1 MCFGNKL
8 NQNRPEHCITP
19 FPTPNNFC
27 GGFALNA
34 VLVDLGSG
42 TCPIEVYMRI
52 QDYQNK
58 EIIEKNPE
66 SKASIYLL
74 GNKSSGTLMSL
85 PSGICAAFKD
95 YVTDRTVTVCYS
107 SNFKSDFFKDLIP
120 EEIRRITDERLGM
133 KTQALDGSLDDLYP
147 ETIWKY
153 ILVLV
158 NNKHWIAVKH
168 VKKDKFVCYDP
179 DGGKDSDGSTIGKAI
194 ENLRKGYVISGL
206 YICI

>member
-58 EIIEKNPE
+58 EIIEPYPE
-66 SKASIYLL
+66 SEASKYLQD
-74 GNKSSGTLMSL
+74 NKSSGTLMSL

-95 YVTDRTVTVCYS
+95 YVTDRTVTVCYG
-107 SNFKSDFFKDLIP
+107 SNFESGPLKNLIS
-120 EEIRRITDERLGM
+120 EEISRITDKRLDM
-133 KTQALDGSLDDLYP
+133 KTQVLDDLS
-147 ETIWKY
+147 ETTWKY

-158 NNKHWIAVKH
+158 DNKHWIAVKH

-179 DGGKDSDGSTIGKAI
+179 DEGKDSDGSTMGKAI
-194 ENLRKGYVISGL
+194 ENLRKKYVISGL

>member
-8 NQNRPEHCITP
+8 SQKRPEHCITP

-58 EIIEKNPE
+58 EIIEPYPE
-66 SKASIYLL
+66 SEASKYLQD
-74 GNKSSGTLMSL
+74 NKSSGTLMSL

-95 YVTDRTVTVCYS
+95 YVTDRTVTVCYG
-107 SNFKSDFFKDLIP
+107 SNFESGPLKNLIS
-120 EEIRRITDERLGM
+120 EEIRRITDARLGM
-133 KTQALDGSLDDLYP
+133 KIQALVDLYP
-147 ETIWKY
+147 KITWEY

-179 DGGKDSDGSTIGKAI
+179 DEGKDSDGSTIGKAI
-194 ENLRKGYVISGL
+194 ENLRKGYEISGL

>member
-1 MCFGNKL
+1 M
-8 NQNRPEHCITP
+8 
-19 FPTPNNFC
+19 
-27 GGFALNA
+27 NA

-52 QDYQNK
+52 QDYQKK
-58 EIIEKNPE
+58 EIIEKNPN
-66 SKASIYLL
+66 SSASIYLL

-95 YVTDRTVTVCYS
+95 YVTDRTVTVCYNT
-107 SNFKSDFFKDLIP
+107 NFESGPLKNLIS
-120 EEIRRITDERLGM
+120 EEITRITDKRLGM
-133 KTQALDGSLDDLYP
+133 KTQALDDLS
-147 ETIWKY
+147 ETTWDY

-168 VKKDKFVCYDP
+168 VKEDRFVCYDP
-179 DGGKDSDGSTIGKAI
+179 NEGKDSDGSTMGKAI
-194 ENLRKGYVISGL
+194 ENLRKEYVISGL

>member
-19 FPTPNNFC
+19 FPTSNNFC

-42 TCPIEVYMRI
+42 TRPIEVYMRI

-58 EIIEKNPE
+58 EIIKPYPE

-74 GNKSSGTLMSL
+74 GNKLSGTLMSL

-95 YVTDRTVTVCYS
+95 YVTDRTVTVCYNS
-107 SNFKSDFFKDLIP
+107 IFESYFSEDLMA
-120 EEIRRITDERLGM
+120 EEICRITDKRLGM
-133 KTQALDGSLDDLYP
+133 KIQALDKLYP
-147 ETIWKY
+147 EIPWEY

-179 DGGKDSDGSTIGKAI
+179 DGGKDSDGSTMGKAI
-194 ENLRKGYVISGL
+194 ENLRKEYVISGL

>member
-42 TCPIEVYMRI
+42 TRPIEVYMRI

-58 EIIEKNPE
+58 EIIKPYPN
-66 SKASIYLL
+66 SSASIYLL

-95 YVTDRTVTVCYS
+95 YVTDRTVTVCYN
-107 SNFKSDFFKDLIP
+107 SNFERGLLKNLIS
-120 EEIRRITDERLGM
+120 EEISRITDKRLGM
-133 KTQALDGSLDDLYP
+133 KTQALVALYP
-147 ETIWKY
+147 KITWKY

-168 VKKDKFVCYDP
+168 VKGDKFVCYDP
-179 DGGKDSDGSTIGKAI
+179 DGGKDSDGSTMGEAI
-194 ENLRKGYVISGL
+194 ENLRKKYEISGL

>member
-8 NQNRPEHCITP
+8 NQNRPKHCITP

-58 EIIEKNPE
+58 EIIEPYPE
-66 SKASIYLL
+66 SEASKYLQD
-74 GNKSSGTLMSL
+74 NKSSGTLMSL

-95 YVTDRTVTVCYS
+95 YVTDRTVTVCYG
-107 SNFKSDFFKDLIP
+107 SNFESGPLKNLIS
-120 EEIRRITDERLGM
+120 EEISRITDERLGM
-133 KTQALDGSLDDLYP
+133 KTQALDDLYP
-147 ETIWKY
+147 DWEY

-179 DGGKDSDGSTIGKAI
+179 DGGKDSDGSTMGEAIG
-194 ENLRKGYVISGL
+194 NLRKEYKISGL

>member
-8 NQNRPEHCITP
+8 NQKRPEHCITP

-58 EIIEKNPE
+58 EIIKKNPKSAA
-66 SKASIYLL
+66 SKYLQD
-74 GNKSSGTLMSL
+74 NKSSGTLMSL

-95 YVTDRTVTVCYS
+95 YVTDRTVTVCYNS
-107 SNFKSDFFKDLIP
+107 IFKSDFSEDLMA
-120 EEIRRITDERLGM
+120 EEISRITGERLGM
-133 KTQALDGSLDDLYP
+133 KTQALDALYH
-147 ETIWKY
+147 EITWDY

-168 VKKDKFVCYDP
+168 VKEDKLVCYDS
-179 DGGKDSDGSTIGKAI
+179 DEGKDSDGSTMGEAI
-194 ENLRKGYVISGL
+194 KNLRKEYVISGL